1 MPNTINEDNIDT
13 IIESIEDI
21 ESTYGQ
27 ISRENTSDS
36 MMPNPSDFSSAAEY
50 DRAMRR
56 YISRNGIPEEKQ
68 IIKERNVNTL
78 KDLLSFIKYVKEQ
91 LKDNVNKNTP
101 EELNFIEKM
110 LSEEKMME
118 IVDNYLC

>member
-1 MPNTINEDNIDT
+1 MPNTTNESNIDN
-13 IIESIEDI
+13 IIESIENI
-21 ESTYGQ
+21 EATYYQ
-27 ISRENTSDS
+27 IPRENTGDS

-78 KDLLSFIKYVKEQ
+78 KDLFSFIKYVKEQ

-110 LSEEKMME
+110 LSEEKMAE

>member
-13 IIESIEDI
+13 IIESIEAI

-36 MMPNPSDFSSAAEY
+36 MMPNPSDFSSVAEY

>member
-1 MPNTINEDNIDT
+1 MPNTTNESNIDN
-13 IIESIEDI
+13 IIESIENI
-21 ESTYGQ
+21 GATYYQ
-27 ISRENTSDS
+27 IPRENTGDS

-78 KDLLSFIKYVKEQ
+78 KDLFSFIKYVKEQ

-110 LSEEKMME
+110 LSEEKMAE